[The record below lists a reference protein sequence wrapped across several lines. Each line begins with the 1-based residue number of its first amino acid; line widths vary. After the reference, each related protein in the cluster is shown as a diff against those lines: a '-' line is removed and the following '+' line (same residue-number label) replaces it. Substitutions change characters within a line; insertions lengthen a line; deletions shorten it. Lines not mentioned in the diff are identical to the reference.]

1 MKNLNDDKNKI
12 NYIDEQFLMS
22 NIIEKYDYFENDRTT
37 QLTDNR
43 LIKYAIYDSDIPKIN
58 SWDCNIQL
66 PDIYELAQT
75 LKSHLVQN
83 LYSHSDGMF
92 DVEGTDFETQ
102 KYANRQKAMLVNT
115 FEKMKIE
122 DEMEKII
129 DSVVETGE
137 VTLFVGWDT
146 KFRRT
151 RRAISLDE
159 QIKNNIK
166 ENFIVE
172 NKVIYDNARV
182 KFINYEDFVFDK
194 NDVNNWDSCAKIYRT
209 YQSLAEIK
217 SNKSNNMLNE
227 EKLEILKGVVA
238 GKKTKSI
245 KKSVSYENKIEVIEY
260 WGDIE
265 LPTGEVLKNKL
276 IVIAGRSVLIRFE
289 DNPYI
294 INPFIHA
301 NIIECP
307 STGRG
312 ISPLRVALIL
322 NNISSTILN
331 KQLDALALMMN
342 PPYLAPKGCFTGQQD
357 VRPGKIIEYDASLM
371 TSVPAPLS
379 FDKAMQGWDFL
390 NYFKS
395 TVESATGIF
404 KNMAGNLQSSD
415 KTATEINYSV
425 NGQEA
430 RLNMILEAINRKV
443 IVPMVEKTAEIISN
457 FKLGKESILANDR
470 GRTFLVE
477 IDDKIRNSSYIYR
490 YGDRKAT
497 FERKARIKELFEVL
511 QSFAKISEVSQ
522 RIDWLECFKFAME
535 QYGVENANNFLTENK
550 DSDNK
555 TLVVQNNNIN
565 KNQINKLNSGQMPVQ
580 NNVM

>member
-1 MKNLNDDKNKI
+1 MDTITKKEDKTSI
-12 NYIDEQFLMS
+12 NYIEEQFLTS
-22 NIIEKYDYFENDRTT
+22 NIISKYDYYENERSS
-37 QLTDNR
+37 QLSDNR
-43 LIKYAIYDSDIPKIN
+43 LVKHAIYNSDIPAVN
-58 SWDCNIQL
+58 GWDCRIQL

-75 LKSHLVQN
+75 LKSHIVQN
-83 LYSHSDGMF
+83 LYSHPDGMF

-102 KYANRQKAMLVNT
+102 KFANMQKAMLVKT
-115 FEKMKIE
+115 FESMNIE

-137 VTLFVGWDT
+137 VTLFVGWET
-146 KFRRT
+146 KFRKT
-151 RRAISLDE
+151 RRALSLEE
-159 QIKNNIK
+159 QILR
-166 ENFIVE
+166 ETTDTFVVE
-172 NKVIYDNARV
+172 DKMIYDNAKVR
-182 KFINYEDFVFDK
+182 FIGYEDFVFDRTEAS
-194 NDVNNWDSCAKIYRT
+194 NWDSCPKIYRT
-209 YQSLAEIK
+209 YQTLDEIK

-227 EKLEILKGVVA
+227 EKLEVLKGVVA
-238 GKKTKSI
+238 GKSYKNSNKT
-245 KKSVSYENKIEVIEY
+245 VSERKIEVLEY

-265 LPTGEVLKNKL
+265 LETGEVLKNKL

-289 DNPYI
+289 DNPFI

-342 PPYLAPKGCFTGQQD
+342 PPYLAPKGCFKGQQE
-357 VRPGKIIEYDASLM
+357 VRPGKIIEYDATLM
-371 TSVPAPLS
+371 TSVPTPIS

-390 NYFKS
+390 NYFKT

-404 KNMAGNLQSSD
+404 KNMAGNVQNLD
-415 KTATEINYSV
+415 RTATEINYSV

-430 RLNMILEAINRKV
+430 RLNMLLEAINRKV
-443 IVPMVEKTAEIISN
+443 VVPMVEKTAELISN
-457 FKLGKESILANDR
+457 FKLGKESIMTNNR
-470 GRTFLVE
+470 GKIFFVE
-477 IDDKIRNSSYIYR
+477 VDDNIRNANYVYR

-497 FERKARIKELFEVL
+497 FERKSKLKELFEVI
-511 QSFAKISEVSQ
+511 QSFTKIDVVAQ

-535 QYGVENANNFLTENK
+535 QYGIENANNFLTEENTLQSQA
-550 DSDNK
+550 DSVK
-555 TLVVQNNNIN
+555 
-565 KNQINKLNSGQMPVQ
+565 K
-580 NNVM
+580 

>member
-1 MKNLNDDKNKI
+1 MNNITKKEDKTSI
-12 NYIDEQFLMS
+12 NYIEEQFLTS
-22 NIIEKYDYFENDRTT
+22 NIISKYDYYENERRS
-37 QLTDNR
+37 QLSDNR
-43 LIKYAIYDSDIPKIN
+43 LVKHAIYSSDIPAVN
-58 SWDCNIQL
+58 GWDCRIQL

-75 LKSHLVQN
+75 LKSHIVQN
-83 LYSHSDGMF
+83 LYSHPDGMF

-102 KYANRQKAMLVNT
+102 KFANMQKAMLVKT
-115 FEKMKIE
+115 FEAMNIE

-137 VTLFVGWDT
+137 VTLFVGWET
-146 KFRRT
+146 KYRKT
-151 RRAISLDE
+151 RRALSLEE
-159 QIKNNIK
+159 QILK
-166 ENFIVE
+166 ETTDTFVVE
-172 NKVIYDNARV
+172 DKMIYDNAKIR
-182 KFINYEDFVFDK
+182 FIGYEDFVFDRTEAA
-194 NDVNNWDSCAKIYRT
+194 NWDSCPKIYRT
-209 YQSLAEIK
+209 YQTLDEIK
-217 SNKSNNMLNE
+217 SNKSNNMLND
-227 EKLEILKGVVA
+227 EKLEVLKGVVA
-238 GKKTKSI
+238 GKSYKNSNKT
-245 KKSVSYENKIEVIEY
+245 VSERKIEVLEY

-265 LPTGEVLKNKL
+265 LDTGEVLKNKL

-289 DNPYI
+289 DNPFI

-342 PPYLAPKGCFTGQQD
+342 PPYLAPKGCFKGQQE

-371 TSVPAPLS
+371 TSVPTPIS

-390 NYFKS
+390 NYFKT

-404 KNMAGNLQSSD
+404 KNMAGNVQNLD
-415 KTATEINYSV
+415 RTATEINYSV

-430 RLNMILEAINRKV
+430 RLNMLLESINRKV
-443 IVPMVEKTAEIISN
+443 IVPMVEKTAELISN
-457 FKLGKESILANDR
+457 FKLGKESIMTNSRGKIFFVEVDDNVRNANY
-470 GRTFLVE
+470 V
-477 IDDKIRNSSYIYR
+477 YR

-497 FERKARIKELFEVL
+497 FERKSKLKELFEVI
-511 QSFAKISEVSQ
+511 QSFTKIDVVAQ

-535 QYGVENANNFLTENK
+535 QYGIENANNFLTEENN
-550 DSDNK
+550 SQPQ
-555 TLVVQNNNIN
+555 VQNETV
-565 KNQINKLNSGQMPVQ
+565 KK
-580 NNVM
+580 

>member
-1 MKNLNDDKNKI
+1 MNNLEITKEKTSI
-12 NYIDEQFLMS
+12 NYVEEQFLMS
-22 NIIEKYDYFENDRTT
+22 NIISKYDYYENERSS
-37 QLTDNR
+37 QLNDNR
-43 LIKYAIYDSDIPKIN
+43 LVKYAIYNSDIPAVN
-58 SWDCNIQL
+58 AWDCRIQL
-66 PDIYELAQT
+66 PDIYELSQT
-75 LKSHLVQN
+75 LKSHIVQN
-83 LYSHSDGMF
+83 LYSHPDGMF

-102 KYANRQKAMLVNT
+102 KFANMQKAMLVKT
-115 FEKMKIE
+115 FEAMNIE

-137 VTLFVGWDT
+137 VTLFVGWET
-146 KFRRT
+146 RYRKT
-151 RRAISLDE
+151 RRALSLEE
-159 QIKNNIK
+159 QIVRNTTDT
-166 ENFIVE
+166 FVVE
-172 NKVIYDNARV
+172 NKMIYDNAKV
-182 KFINYEDFVFDK
+182 KFIGYEDFVFDRTEAG
-194 NDVNNWDSCAKIYRT
+194 NWDSCPKIYRT
-209 YQSLAEIK
+209 YQTLDEIK
-217 SNKSNNMLNE
+217 TNMSNNMLNE
-227 EKLEILKGVVA
+227 EKLETLKGVVA
-238 GKKTKSI
+238 GKSYKNTNKA
-245 KKSVSYENKIEVIEY
+245 VSERKIEVLEY

-265 LPTGEVLKNKL
+265 LENGEVLKNKL

-289 DNPYI
+289 DNPFI

-342 PPYLAPKGCFTGQQD
+342 PPYLAPKGCFKGQQE

-371 TSVPAPLS
+371 TSVPTPIS

-395 TVESATGIF
+395 TIESATGIF
-404 KNMAGNLQSSD
+404 KNMAGNLQLAD
-415 KTATEINYSV
+415 RTATELNYSA

-430 RLNMILEAINRKV
+430 RLNMLLEAINRKV

-457 FKLGKESILANDR
+457 FKLGTESIMTNNR
-470 GRTFLVE
+470 GKIFFVE
-477 IDDKIRNSSYIYR
+477 VDDKIRNSNYVYK

-497 FERKARIKELFEVL
+497 FERKSRLKELFEVI
-511 QSFAKISEVSQ
+511 QSFTKIDVVAK

-535 QYGVENANNFLTENK
+535 QYGIENANNFLTDEDVTQSASTSEPAVK
-550 DSDNK
+550 K
-555 TLVVQNNNIN
+555 
-565 KNQINKLNSGQMPVQ
+565 
-580 NNVM
+580 